1 MKLSIKIKINEIRE
15 LKPIVEYI
23 LKPIVEYIK
32 NLENNS
38 PELNTEIEIELGE

>member
-23 LKPIVEYIK
+23 K

-38 PELNTEIEIELGE
+38 PKLNTEIEIELGE

>member
-23 LKPIVEYIK
+23 K
-32 NLENNS
+32 NWENNY
-38 PELNTEIEIELGE
+38 

>member
-23 LKPIVEYIK
+23 IK
-32 NLENNS
+32 NLEHNS
-38 PELNTEIEIELGE
+38 PELNTVIEIELGE

>member
-15 LKPIVEYI
+15 

-38 PELNTEIEIELGE
+38 PELNTEIEIELRE

>member
-23 LKPIVEYIK
+23 K
-32 NLENNS
+32 NLENK
-38 PELNTEIEIELGE
+38 LKK

>member
-15 LKPIVEYI
+15 LKPIVEY
-23 LKPIVEYIK
+23 

>member
-23 LKPIVEYIK
+23 IK